1 MLQSSVRLAL
11 TLAAA
16 LLIVPAAG
24 AEDSPAP
31 VQEPAEVAGLEAP
44 TAPGDTLDD
53 ARSQECTAPVVAEA
67 SVVLSA
73 SCETTRCFVDSNCD
87 SFCGGAGF
95 GVCMT
100 GCCYCAG

>member
-31 VQEPAEVAGLEAP
+31 VQEPTAVAAVEAP
-44 TAPGDTLDD
+44 TAPGDTL
-53 ARSQECTAPVVAEA
+53 QVAEA
-67 SVVLSA
+67 NQCEPPVVVVAPVLLSA
-73 SCETTRCFVDSNCD
+73 SCETTRCFLDPHCD
-87 SFCGGAGF
+87 SFCGGTGF
-95 GVCMT
+95 GVCT
-100 GCCYCAG
+100 DGCCFCAG